1 MSDPAQNLT
10 GLWLALAIY
19 GLGTA
24 TPGPSNMAIAATAAT
39 LGRRPALVLAA
50 GVVSGS
56 ACWGLLA
63 AAGLS
68 SVLAGY
74 AQAMALLKLIG
85 GAYLLWLG
93 WRAARQAIHFPP
105 SDGPRP
111 DNERSENSTSPGRLY
126 LQGLAMHLTN
136 PKVILSWLAIVT
148 LALPAGAPASATLP
162 VVAAC
167 VTLGMGV
174 FGSYAVVFSTER
186 ARHWLTRAGR
196 WLHGLLALVFGVA
209 GLKLLLAR
217 T

>member
-1 MSDPAQNLT
+1 MIDPTPNLA
-10 GLWLALAIY
+10 GLWLALGIY

-39 LGRRPALVLAA
+39 QGRRPALVLAA

-68 SVLAGY
+68 SVLASY
-74 AQAMALLKLIG
+74 AQAMAWLKLIG

-93 WRAARQAIHFPP
+93 WRAARQALHSGADMPTADASQSPSPP
-105 SDGPRP
+105 A
-111 DNERSENSTSPGRLY
+111 TGRLY

-167 VTLGMGV
+167 VTLGLAV
-174 FGSYAVVFSTER
+174 FGSYALVFSTGQ
-186 ARHWLTRAGR
+186 ARRWLAKAGR

-209 GLKLLLAR
+209 GIRLLLAR